1 MIGDCMSGPPA
12 STELIALDHVNVAFP
27 NLLAVRNV
35 SLTLHSGELLGLV
48 GPNGAGK
55 TTLLRAAAAIQ
66 PIFSGTVRIMGRTL
80 EGNETELL
88 PHIGFTPDTPPLYQT
103 MRVREFLQFIA
114 MGHGFSRAEGR
125 ERIDFWLEKVWL
137 KDKADQVIASLSR
150 GMRQR
155 VGIART
161 LLSNPAVVLLDEP
174 SGGIDPAGRV
184 QFREL
189 LIDLRRQGKALIV
202 SSHILQDMNQY
213 CTHIAMM
220 VKGGILRMGTVDQIV
235 QSDAMRCRYRILLSS
250 PVESVAD
257 TLRDLE
263 GVTDVGSNHQTITLE
278 YFNGATNAWI
288 LLQHLIKRGLC
299 VASFTSEQ
307 RDLEAAYLRAGIN
320 QVD

>member
-1 MIGDCMSGPPA
+1 MSVAPPP
-12 STELIALDHVNVAFP
+12 SELIALDRVNVVFP
-27 NLLAVRNV
+27 NLMAVRNV
-35 SLTLHSGELLGLV
+35 SLKLHAGELLGLV

-55 TTLLRAAAAIQ
+55 TTLLRAAAGIQ
-66 PIFSGTVRIMGRTL
+66 PLFSGTVCILGRRL
-80 EGNETELL
+80 ESNETELL
-88 PHIGFTPDTPPLYQT
+88 PHIGFTPDIPPLYQT
-103 MRVREFLQFIA
+103 MRVREFLRFIA
-114 MGHGFSRAEGR
+114 MGHGLSQAEGR

-137 KDKADQVIASLSR
+137 MDKAEQVIASLSR

-161 LLSNPAVVLLDEP
+161 LLPNPAVVLLDEP

-202 SSHILQDMNQY
+202 SSHILQDMPQY

-220 VKGGILRMGTVDQIV
+220 VKGAILRMGTVDQIV
-235 QSDAMRCRYRILLSS
+235 QSDAMRCRYQIVLSL
-250 PVESVAD
+250 PVQSIANV
-257 TLRDLE
+257 LRDID
-263 GVTDVGSNHQTITLE
+263 GVSGIESNHQTVTLE
-278 YFNGATNAWI
+278 YFNGSSNAWI
-288 LLQHLIKRGLC
+288 LLQHLINRGLC
-299 VASFTSEQ
+299 VASFTAEQ